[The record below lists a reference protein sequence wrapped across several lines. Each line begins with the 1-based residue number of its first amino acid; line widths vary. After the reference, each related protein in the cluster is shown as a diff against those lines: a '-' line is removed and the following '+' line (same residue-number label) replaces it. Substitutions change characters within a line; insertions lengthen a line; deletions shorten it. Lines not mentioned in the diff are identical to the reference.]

1 MIEPRL
7 VSAYRCAMPAVPE
20 LKQMT
25 LVEKLQLMEALW
37 DDLCRSEEEL
47 PVPDWQKAL
56 LDGREGQVAGGC
68 ASFDDWEAAKARIA
82 KRVL

>member
-1 MIEPRL
+1 
-7 VSAYRCAMPAVPE
+7 MPAVPE

-47 PVPDWQKAL
+47 PVPDWQAAL
-56 LDGREGQVAGGC
+56 LDERERALANGRA
-68 ASFDDWEAAKARIA
+68 AFDDWEAAKARIA